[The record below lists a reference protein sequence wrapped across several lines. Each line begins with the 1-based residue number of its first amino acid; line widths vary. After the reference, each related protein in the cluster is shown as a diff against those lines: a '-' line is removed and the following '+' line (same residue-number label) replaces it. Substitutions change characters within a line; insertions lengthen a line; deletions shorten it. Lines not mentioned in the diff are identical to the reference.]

1 MTHIDPF
8 APGDSPQHPANW
20 NKTQRV
26 EVAVRSVEDMQA
38 DLYQWRRDHFATAS
52 EADADISREEL
63 QERHERYDR
72 YFDEFAADDERAD
85 DAEFV
90 PFPVLLRRAAVSEI
104 EAFEGEWNELF
115 EQHATGDERD
125 PLWVE
130 GFLPS
135 LDELRARAVV
145 TGLSAGA
152 QAPTVAP
159 ADITTAGTPVPEI
172 LLTAPKGN
180 ALKEEWVEYALAV
193 EKARGGELTD
203 QEAERMTIADLK
215 AAYKP
220 QAD

>member
-20 NKTQRV
+20 SKAQGGD
-26 EVAVRSVEDMQA
+26 VAGRSIDDHLA
-38 DLYQWRRDHFATAS
+38 DLYQWQRDHFAMVS
-52 EADADISREEL
+52 EADVDIPREEL
-63 QERHERYDR
+63 QERHERYDL
-72 YFDEFAADDERAD
+72 YFADHATDAEREEG
-85 DAEFV
+85 AEFV
-90 PFPVLLRRAAVSEI
+90 PFPVLARRAAVFEI
-104 EAFEGEWNELF
+104 EAFEDEWSELF

-135 LDELRARAVV
+135 LDELRARAAV

-152 QAPTVAP
+152 QAPMVAP
-159 ADITTAGTPVPEI
+159 ADVTTAGTPVPEI